1 MISSLR
7 EIITESEITLAEDP
21 EERFITSG
29 VSWDSYEALLV
40 KLADRSQY
48 RIVYLSGVLEIVSP
62 SIRHEK
68 VKKNLAML
76 LEHFFYRQRINC
88 IPMGSTTFRDRAKQV
103 GAEPDECYCIGVEKS
118 IPDLAIEVN
127 ITSGSIDKLETY
139 GRLGIVEV
147 WLWKNNEL
155 SLYHLRELAD
165 APSERLRQRF
175 SDTYGYEYIVT
186 SELLPELDVEL
197 LSRCALITNS
207 LQCLDEFNR
216 GSRS

>member
-29 VSWDSYEALLV
+29 VSWDSYESLLV

-48 RIVYLSGVLEIVSP
+48 RIIYLSGVLEIVLP

-88 IPMGSTTFRDRAKQV
+88 IPMGSTTFRDRVKQV

-165 APSERLRQRF
+165 RF

-197 LSRCALITNS
+197 LSRCALLTNS
-207 LQCLDEFNR
+207 LHCLDEFNR
-216 GSRS
+216 GSSSEAS

>member
-1 MISSLR
+1 MISSLK

-29 VSWDSYEALLV
+29 VSWDSYEALLA

-48 RIVYLSGVLEIVSP
+48 RIIYLSGVLEIVSP

-165 APSERLRQRF
+165 RF

-186 SELLPELDVEL
+186 SEFLPDLDLEL

-207 LQCLDEFNR
+207 LQCLDEFDR
-216 GSRS
+216 GSSSIAS

>member
-1 MISSLR
+1 MVSSLR

-29 VSWDSYEALLV
+29 VSWDSYETLLA

-103 GAEPDECYCIGVEKS
+103 GAGPDECYCLGVEKS

-165 APSERLRQRF
+165 RF

-186 SELLPELDVEL
+186 SELVPELDVEL

-207 LQCLDEFNR
+207 LQCLDEFDR
-216 GSRS
+216 GSSSGAS

>member
-29 VSWDSYEALLV
+29 VSWDSYEALLA

-48 RIVYLSGVLEIVSP
+48 RIIYLSGVLEIVSP

-165 APSERLRQRF
+165 RF
-175 SDTYGYEYIVT
+175 SDTYGYECIVT

-207 LQCLDEFNR
+207 LQCLDEFER
-216 GSRS
+216 GSSSEAS

>member
-29 VSWDSYEALLV
+29 VGWDSYQALLV
-40 KLADRSQY
+40 KLADRSHY
-48 RIVYLSGVLEIVSP
+48 RIIYLDGVLEIVSP

-88 IPMGSTTFRDRAKQV
+88 IPMGSTTLRDRVKQV
-103 GAEPDECYCIGVEKS
+103 GGEPDECYCIGIEKS

-127 ITSGSIDKLETY
+127 MTSGSIDKLEIY
-139 GRLGIVEV
+139 GRLRISEV
-147 WLWKNNEL
+147 WLWKSNEL
-155 SLYHLRELAD
+155 SLYHLRAGTH
-165 APSERLRQRF
+165 RF
-175 SDTYGYEYIVT
+175 IDTYGYECIT
-186 SELLPELDVEL
+186 SSEILPGLDMEL

-207 LQCLDEFNR
+207 LQCLDEFDR
-216 GSRS
+216 DA

>member
-1 MISSLR
+1 MLSSLR

-29 VSWDSYEALLV
+29 VSWDSYQALLA
-40 KLADRSQY
+40 KLADRSHY
-48 RIVYLSGVLEIVSP
+48 RTIYLDGVLEIVSP

-103 GAEPDECYCIGVEKS
+103 GAEPDECYCIDVEKN
-118 IPDLAIEVN
+118 IPDLVIEVN

-139 GRLGIVEV
+139 GRLGVCEV
-147 WLWKNNEL
+147 WLWKSNEM
-155 SLYHLRELAD
+155 SLYHLREATD
-165 APSERLRQRF
+165 RF
-175 SDTYGYEYIVT
+175 VDTYGYECIMT
-186 SELLPELDVEL
+186 SELLPGLDLEL
-197 LSRCALITNS
+197 LSQCALITNS
-207 LQCLDEFNR
+207 LQCLDEFDR
-216 GSRS
+216 GSIEGAS

>member
-1 MISSLR
+1 MVSSLR

-29 VSWDSYEALLV
+29 VSWDSYEALLA

-48 RIVYLSGVLEIVSP
+48 RIIYLSGVLEIVSP
-62 SIRHEK
+62 SIRHGK

-165 APSERLRQRF
+165 RF
-175 SDTYGYEYIVT
+175 SDTYGYECIVT

-197 LSRCALITNS
+197 LTRCALITNS

-216 GSRS
+216 ESSSEAS

>member
-29 VSWDSYEALLV
+29 VSWDNYEALLA

-48 RIVYLSGVLEIVSP
+48 RIIYLSGVLEIVSP

-139 GRLGIVEV
+139 GRLGIREV

-155 SLYHLRELAD
+155 SLYHLREIAD
-165 APSERLRQRF
+165 RF

-197 LSRCALITNS
+197 LSRCAVITNS

-216 GSRS
+216 ESNSGTS